1 MITLKFF
8 LEIGLLLPIFSAV
21 EDPWREEWRSTAK
34 MSIEQLEKKIN
45 SNQWHWRSSALL
57 QLQQKDNLKAIKAA
71 RKLIKD
77 PALVVRSY
85 AAQILIQSN
94 AASDKK
100 LLKTELFSDYNFN
113 KGKSLF
119 IRKQIIN
126 GLDRNELMQESELL
140 NRLLQDEDSD
150 IVSYVKL
157 LKKESGKE

>member
-1 MITLKFF
+1 M
-8 LEIGLLLPIFSAV
+8 FSAV
-21 EDPWREEWRSTAK
+21 EDPWRDEWRSTAK
-34 MSIEQLEKKIN
+34 MTVGELEKKIN

-57 QLQQKDNLKAIKAA
+57 QLQQKDSAKALKAA

-85 AAQILIQSN
+85 AAQILIDSN
-94 AASDKK
+94 LNTDKK
-100 LLKTELFSDYNFN
+100 LLKSELFSDYNFN

-126 GLDRNELMQESELL
+126 GLNRNDLIQDSELL
-140 NRLLQDEDSD
+140 NRLMQDDDND